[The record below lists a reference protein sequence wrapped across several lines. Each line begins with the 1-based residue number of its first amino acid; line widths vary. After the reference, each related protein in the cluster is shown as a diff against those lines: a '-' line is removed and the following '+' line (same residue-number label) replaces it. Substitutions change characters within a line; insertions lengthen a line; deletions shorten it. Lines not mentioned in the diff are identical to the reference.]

1 MQVWEEREAN
11 YHFHLEHRGRV
22 GGRHAA
28 PLRQGGRA
36 RAAISISRKP
46 KNGAEG
52 RMENEK
58 MPKMT
63 VEKKVWRSGGERR
76 LLLPF
81 LRADDEERINV
92 YEESR
97 KR

>member
-1 MQVWEEREAN
+1 
-11 YHFHLEHRGRV
+11 
-22 GGRHAA
+22 
-28 PLRQGGRA
+28 
-36 RAAISISRKP
+36 
-46 KNGAEG
+46 
-52 RMENEK
+52 MENEK

>member
-1 MQVWEEREAN
+1 MHGGEEREAN
-11 YHFHLEHRGRV
+11 YHFHLEHCGWV
-22 GGRHAA
+22 GGWSSWR
-28 PLRQGGRA
+28 GGRERERA

-52 RMENEK
+52 KKEK

-63 VEKKVWRSGGERR
+63 VGEEKSVERRR

-81 LRADDEERINV
+81 LRADEGRINV

>member
-1 MQVWEEREAN
+1 M
-11 YHFHLEHRGRV
+11 YG
-22 GGRHAA
+22 
-28 PLRQGGRA
+28 GGRA
-36 RAAISISRKP
+36 RGELPFSFGALRVGGWSSWRGGREERGLVRRFRFRANRKTERRE
-46 KNGAEG
+46 K
-52 RMENEK
+52 EK

-63 VEKKVWRSGGERR
+63 VGAEKSVEQR

-81 LRADDEERINV
+81 LRADEGRINV